1 MFSRGELLMEA
12 AGREKR
18 RFVRRHCARP
28 IELGTGGTS
37 YPLTSETSDVSP
49 CGCYVTLLSTLAV
62 GAVLDIILWAGETRL
77 AFQATVRTADVSVG
91 NGIDFTGISAEQQN
105 RLQSYLDEIKAPV
118 ADSDFI
124 FR

>member
-18 RFVRRHCARP
+18 RFVRRHCALP

-77 AFQATVRTADVSVG
+77 AFQATVRTADVNVG

>member
-18 RFVRRHCARP
+18 RFVRRHCALP

-49 CGCYVTLLSTLAV
+49 
-62 GAVLDIILWAGETRL
+62 
-77 AFQATVRTADVSVG
+77 FG